1 MWTCITVNESTCRPI
16 RQPSHKHCR
25 GQRVH
30 LQFRYG
36 AIAFAASTRPARL
49 VTLGAARNGST
60 AWSVLKESIVSKRAS
75 RELN

>member
-1 MWTCITVNESTCRPI
+1 M
-16 RQPSHKHCR
+16 
-25 GQRVH
+25 H